1 MYTYMHVK
9 IHNRKKKAMNLKKN
23 KEGFKGRSA
32 RKKGK
37 GTMM

>member
-1 MYTYMHVK
+1 MHVK
-9 IHNRKKKAMNLKKN
+9 KYIMEKKAMNLKKN